1 MLHVTVSLFIEILNR
16 RMFYDFWLFDHVVL
30 SHLLVIGWWSPRSR
44 WPFSDQICPSAS
56 LLAKANLSA
65 IITLTSFLRLR
76 QSWLVTLTRADI
88 NEFLLFSLELMDTS
102 RSARLTGGTW
112 PWSWRNLWSGWQT
125 RANQLNTSGNDHL
138 VSEIQHRYFLIT
150 NISTEE
156 LSAARLWPLRK
167 YCCSKGGSR
176 CLWHGRH
183 PFHNKIL

>member
-1 MLHVTVSLFIEILNR
+1 MLHVTVSLFIEFLNR
-16 RMFYDFWLFDHVVL
+16 RMFYDFWLFDHVVP

-150 NISTEE
+150 NI
-156 LSAARLWPLRK
+156 LQRNYLRPA
-167 YCCSKGGSR
+167 SG
-176 CLWHGRH
+176 
-183 PFHNKIL
+183 P